1 MRKLVIA
8 PTAMLWVCSL
18 WAPQFL
24 LAQDGNQPNSTK
36 ATSSASEAKL
46 DEVLKLVQAQA
57 DQIARLQAELGR
69 QAAQIEQLK
78 AAQSEAAPG
87 IGGPTEVLT
96 ASSGTPGSAAA
107 AQPPVA
113 SQAASTAKPQEPTGV
128 KLPEWLG
135 RTTFSGT
142 SYFRYSRE
150 FQAGMKDANAFDFDR
165 IYFIFRSQITDR
177 ISLRFTMEG
186 GEKRDGA
193 GYFDIAT
200 KHFFIEVSKFGFDG
214 SRLAAG
220 LADLPW
226 VPYEEGIW
234 GYRFQGKV
242 FADREGYL
250 TSTDLGLGWKVDLPK
265 KLGDLHFSAVNG
277 EGWTKP
283 EAGKYKDAHLRF
295 TLTPIRSGWARNI
308 FFGAFGSLGNYDG
321 VAAGQPSER
330 QRVILQGGYRGPR
343 VRLMTS
349 YLWAN
354 DPASKMLARHPS
366 LAPRSGQL
374 SHARGL
380 STFVVINLGLFSDLA
395 SKWEFI
401 ARQDWLDPDRD
412 ISNNE
417 HRRWIMGGSYRWN
430 RFVQTLLDFERVTY
444 DTGSLRPNERRL
456 MLQNEIRF

>member
-1 MRKLVIA
+1 MV
-8 PTAMLWVCSL
+8 MLWVSSL
-18 WAPQFL
+18 CTPQSL
-24 LAQDGNQPNSTK
+24 LAQDSGNRPNSTK
-36 ATSSASEAKL
+36 ATSPASEAKL
-46 DEVLKLVQAQA
+46 DEVLRLVQAQA
-57 DQIARLQAELGR
+57 EQIAQLQAELRR

-78 AAQSEAAPG
+78 ATRSAAAPG
-87 IGGPTEVLT
+87 TGGPSEVLT
-96 ASSGTPGSAAA
+96 ASSGTPTPAAA
-107 AQPPVA
+107 AQPAVA
-113 SQAASTAKPQEPTGV
+113 NQVSSTGKPQEPTGA

-150 FQAGMKDANAFDFDR
+150 LQAGMKDANGFEFDR
-165 IYFIFRSQITDR
+165 IYFIVRSQLTDR
-177 ISLRFTMEG
+177 VSLRFTMEG

-200 KHFFIEVSKFGFDG
+200 KHLFIEVSKFGFDG

-226 VPYEEGIW
+226 VPYEEGVW

-250 TSTDLGLGWKVDLPK
+250 TSTDLGLGWKIDFPG
-265 KLGDLHFSAVNG
+265 KLGDFHFSAVNG

-295 TLTPIRSGWARNI
+295 TLTPIRSGWAKNI

-321 VAAGQPSER
+321 VPAGEPSER
-330 QRVILQGGYRGPR
+330 QRVILQGGYRGRR

-349 YLWAN
+349 FLWAN
-354 DPASKMLARHPS
+354 DPASRMVARHPS
-366 LAPRSGQL
+366 LASRSGQL
-374 SHARGL
+374 AHASGL
-380 STFVVINLGLFSDLA
+380 STFAVINFGLFSDRA

-401 ARQDWLDPDRD
+401 ARHDRLDPDRD

-417 HRRWIMGGSYRWN
+417 HQRWIFGGSYRWN
-430 RFVQTLLDFERVTY
+430 KYVQTLFDYERVLV
-444 DTGSLRPNERRL
+444 DSGSLRPFERRL
-456 MLQNEIRF
+456 MLQNEVRF